1 MISVRLIQLYNMKR
15 SRCMT
20 QKDLKDAKCR
30 EQYIETNQYEEARIT
45 KDDELRDF
53 NKDFDSVQIK
63 PQNVKMKLRKSRQQ
77 RITMNYKP
85 ARNYPLDLYYLMDL
99 SWTMRD
105 DKKTLVGMGGSLSK
119 SLSNLTENFRL
130 GFGSFAD
137 KPIMPFINP
146 GSEKN
151 PCDLVQDNC
160 LPTYGFKHK
169 LGLTDDIQQFVAKVN
184 SSEITANLDNLEG
197 KQLFVLLDNQFK
209 STCMLFH
216 AHLVNL
222 LSSN

>member
-1 MISVRLIQLYNMKR
+1 
-15 SRCMT
+15 MT
-20 QKDLKDAKCR
+20 HKDLKDANCR
-30 EQYIETNQYEEARIT
+30 ERLIETNKYDDVEIR

-63 PQNVKMKLRKSRQQ
+63 PQNVRMKLRKNRQQ
-77 RITMNYKP
+77 KITMNYKP

-99 SWTMRD
+99 TWSMRD
-105 DKKTLVGMGGSLSK
+105 DKKTLVGMGGALTK

-146 GSEKN
+146 GSGEN
-151 PCDLVQDNC
+151 PCDLVHDKC

-169 LGLTDDIQQFVAKVN
+169 LSLTDDTQQFVVKVN
-184 SSEITANLDNLEG
+184 GSEITANLDNLEG
-197 KQLFVLLDNQFK
+197 FQIVF
-209 STCMLFH
+209 
-216 AHLVNL
+216 
-222 LSSN
+222 

>member
-1 MISVRLIQLYNMKR
+1 
-15 SRCMT
+15 MT

-30 EQYIETNQYEEARIT
+30 EEFIETNKYEEVEIT

-63 PQNVKMKLRKSRQQ
+63 PQNVKMKLRKNRQQ
-77 RITMNYKP
+77 KVTMNYKP
-85 ARNYPLDLYYLMDL
+85 ARDYPLDLYYLMDL
-99 SWTMRD
+99 TWTMRD
-105 DKKTLVGMGGSLSK
+105 DKKTLVGMGGTLTK

-146 GSEKN
+146 GSEQN
-151 PCDLVQDNC
+151 PCDLVHEEC

-169 LGLTDDIQQFVAKVN
+169 LGLTDDIQQFVLKVN

-197 KQLFVLLDNQFK
+197 LRIDFK
-209 STCMLFH
+209 SQHIWYIINMVFYIHQVVST
-216 AHLVNL
+216 
-222 LSSN
+222 LSCRF

>member
-1 MISVRLIQLYNMKR
+1 MKR

-20 QKDLKDAKCR
+20 HKDLKDANCR
-30 EQYIETNQYEEARIT
+30 EQFIETNKYDEVRIT

-53 NKDFDSVQIK
+53 IKDADSVQIK
-63 PQNVKMKLRKSRQQ
+63 PQSVKMKLRKNRQQ
-77 RITMNYKP
+77 KITMNYKP

-99 SWTMRD
+99 TWSMRD
-105 DKKTLVGMGGSLSK
+105 DKKTLVGMGGALTK

-146 GSEKN
+146 GSEEN
-151 PCDLVQDNC
+151 PCDLVHDKC

-169 LGLTDDIQQFVAKVN
+169 LSLTDDTQQFVVKVN

-197 KQLFVLLDNQFK
+197 LKLFFNPR
-209 STCMLFH
+209 H
-216 AHLVNL
+216 NL
-222 LSSN
+222 HDILYS

>member
-1 MISVRLIQLYNMKR
+1 MSA
-15 SRCMT
+15 S
-20 QKDLKDAKCR
+20 DLKEANCR
-30 EQYIETNQYEEARIT
+30 EEFIQTNKYEPTRVI

-63 PQNVKMKLRKSRQQ
+63 PQNVGMKLRKNRQQ
-77 RITMNYKP
+77 TVRLNYKP

-99 SWTMRD
+99 TYSMRD
-105 DKKTLVGMGGSLSK
+105 DKQTLVRMGGSLTQ

-146 GSEKN
+146 GSEEN
-151 PCDLVQDNC
+151 PCNLVHDVC

-169 LGLTDDIQQFVAKVN
+169 LGLTENIQQFVEKVN
-184 SSEITANLDNLEG
+184 GSEITANLDNLEG
-197 KQLFVLLDNQFK
+197 EK
-209 STCMLFH
+209 SLTGVMTSH
-216 AHLVNL
+216 
-222 LSSN
+222 